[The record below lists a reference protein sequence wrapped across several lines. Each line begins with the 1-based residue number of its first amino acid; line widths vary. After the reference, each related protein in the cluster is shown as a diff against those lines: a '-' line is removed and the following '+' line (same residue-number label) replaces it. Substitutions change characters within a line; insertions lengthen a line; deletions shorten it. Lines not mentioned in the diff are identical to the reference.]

1 MCQGRGVWGPPGA
14 ANPHLVPISTSAGA
28 SLTCFHHLPQASHHH
43 LHTGVKFCK
52 LKIRGKKGIGTGIR
66 TGIRLQLWLRLHPPH
81 PLLTYLSSLCDGE
94 HTQVMQTW
102 GDAEI
107 PNTSPRPQLMRAL
120 NPCALFHFYASK
132 YFTMRSPL
140 SECLVPFIQIRG
152 I

>member
-1 MCQGRGVWGPPGA
+1 LCQGRGSGGLQGLRTHTWSPSAPPQV
-14 ANPHLVPISTSAGA
+14 HLSPASITS
-28 SLTCFHHLPQASHHH
+28 LQASHHH

-52 LKIRGKKGIGTGIR
+52 LKIRGKKGTGTGIR

-81 PLLTYLSSLCDGE
+81 PLLTYPSSLCDGE